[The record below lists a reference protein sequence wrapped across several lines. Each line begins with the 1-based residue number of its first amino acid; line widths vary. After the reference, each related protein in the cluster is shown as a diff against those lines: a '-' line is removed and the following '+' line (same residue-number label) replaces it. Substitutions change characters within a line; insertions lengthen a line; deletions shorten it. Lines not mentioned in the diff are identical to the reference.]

1 MFIRMETNN
10 KAEAIKA
17 WMANHKKLETQGT
30 LADHFNK
37 SITSVNL
44 ALNKKMTT
52 DGAERLVN
60 EIYEYLVKK
69 YKI

>member
-1 MFIRMETNN
+1 
-10 KAEAIKA
+10 
-17 WMANHKKLETQGT
+17 MANHKKLETQGT